1 MNSSFEPKNAKILV
15 IDDEQMARSLIC
27 TVLTGE
33 GYQVLEAESVAEG
46 IAVLR
51 EQTVDL
57 VLTDLR
63 IGEGSGMDVIRIVQQ
78 SYPQTEVMLMTAYG
92 TIENAVEA
100 INAGAFDYVTKPFS
114 NQHLLV
120 KVQKGIERK
129 MMRQELS
136 VLRQHV
142 AMSYGFDNIVGI
154 SKPITQLKEM
164 ARRIAPTDITV
175 LITGPS
181 GTGKELFARA
191 IHHHSNRRSA
201 HFVAIDC
208 SAIPETLLE
217 SELFGYMKGA
227 FTHATQNKKGLFEE
241 ADGGTVFLDEVSN
254 MPNSTQSK
262 LLRFLQDSEI
272 RPVGAVTSRKV
283 NVRIVAATNR
293 DLKDMVAEGTFRE
306 DLYFRLN
313 VIPLNLPPLV
323 DRAEDV
329 AMLVEYFLRKI
340 SHELKGPAISI
351 TRPAIDRLL
360 SHRWPG
366 NVRELENTMKRGAA
380 LCHNHQIDI
389 DDIIFIAGERPV
401 TAEAEVPNRV
411 SLTIKGG
418 LLDSG
423 QRSLIIKA
431 LNDNDWNFTKTA
443 TDLGIGRTTLWRKV
457 KKYNLA
463 KVEAGEPVGVTDA
476 D

>member
-1 MNSSFEPKNAKILV
+1 MHSVTENKDVRILV
-15 IDDEQMARSLIC
+15 VDDEDMTRNLIR
-27 TVLTGE
+27 TVLVGE
-33 GYQVLEAESVAEG
+33 GYQVIEANSVETG
-46 IAVLR
+46 IDALR
-51 EQTVDL
+51 LQSLDL

-63 IGEGSGMDVIRIVQQ
+63 IGEGSGMDIIKLIQQ
-78 SYPQTEVMLMTAYG
+78 SYPETEVMLMTGFG

-100 INAGAFDYVTKPFS
+100 IHSGAFDYVTKPFS
-114 NQHLLV
+114 TQHLVV

-154 SKPITQLKEM
+154 SKPMSQLKET

-191 IHHHSNRRSA
+191 IHHHSNRRA
-201 HFVAIDC
+201 ARFVAIDC

-217 SELFGYMKGA
+217 SELFGHMRGS
-227 FTHATQNKKGLFEE
+227 FTSAMQNKKGLLEE
-241 ADGGTVFLDEVSN
+241 ADGGTLFLDEVSN
-254 MPNSTQSK
+254 MPAATQAK

-272 RPVGAVTSRKV
+272 RPVGAVVSRKV
-283 NVRIVAATNR
+283 NVRIIAATNR
-293 DLKDMVAEGTFRE
+293 ELKEMVAAGTFRE

-323 DRAEDV
+323 ERAEDIE
-329 AMLVEYFLRKI
+329 MLTEYFLRKI
-340 SHELKGPAISI
+340 SHEIKSDGVTI
-351 TRPAIDRLL
+351 TRPAVDRLL
-360 SHRWPG
+360 GHKWPG
-366 NVRELENTMKRGAA
+366 NVRELENTLKRGAA
-380 LCHNHQIDI
+380 LCHNHVIDV
-389 DDIIFIAGERPV
+389 DDIIFIAGDRTTRVEP
-401 TAEAEVPNRV
+401 EVPTRIT
-411 SLTIKGG
+411 LTVKGG

-443 TDLGIGRTTLWRKV
+443 GELGIGRTTLWRKV

-463 KVEAGEPVGVTDA
+463 KVEPVEV
-476 D
+476 